1 VREFASDAAGA
12 TAIEYGLLA
21 ALMSMVVIGA
31 LSSMGS
37 SVNGTM
43 TFIANSLR

>member
-31 LSSMGS
+31 LSAMGTS
-37 SVNGTM
+37 INGTM
-43 TFIANSLR
+43 NNIAGILR